1 MEPLMSAPPTDRLPA
16 LLTIPHAARILGLSR
31 ATAYRYAA
39 AGELP
44 VKRFGRSV
52 YVVTA
57 KIRDLI
63 EGTEEMA
70 A

>member
-1 MEPLMSAPPTDRLPA
+1 MSSPTTSDLPA

-44 VKRFGRSV
+44 VRRFGRSV

-57 KIRDLI
+57 KLHDLI
-63 EGTEEMA
+63 EGTEERA